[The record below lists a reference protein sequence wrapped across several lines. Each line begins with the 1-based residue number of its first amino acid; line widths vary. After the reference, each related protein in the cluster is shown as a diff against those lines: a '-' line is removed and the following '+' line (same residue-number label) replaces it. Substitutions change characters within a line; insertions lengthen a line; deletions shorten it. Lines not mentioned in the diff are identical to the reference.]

1 MAACNF
7 IVHVKYILFYVSR
20 LSTLQES
27 ISPRKGANNIMF
39 SLKVPP
45 AFQNRSL
52 ILLLCAR
59 ISTTIA
65 FQMLTVAVGWQI
77 YSLTQMPF
85 YLGLVGLVQFLP
97 MFLLTLVVGYVADSY
112 NRKLIICF
120 SQIVESIGIFL
131 LAFESH
137 NGWITKEGILFTLFF
152 IGIANA
158 FQGPSTQ
165 SLLPNVVRKELF
177 PEVAALATSTSQFA
191 IIVGPAIGG
200 VFYALNPV
208 FTYSIAGI
216 LSLATS
222 VIILFISI
230 REEPPNSKPLTIN
243 SIFGGI
249 SFIRSRP
256 IILGAISLDLFAVL
270 FGGATA
276 LLPIYASNILKIGPF
291 GLGLLRSA
299 PAIGALIMSIF
310 LARKPLRKKEG
321 YIMFIAVI
329 SFGISTVIFAVS
341 SSIVLSLASLVVL
354 GASDMVSVVV
364 RSTLIPMETPDNM
377 RGRVNAINTMFIG
390 TSNQLGGFESGLTAA
405 LFGVIPS
412 VLFGGIGAII
422 IAILWMK
429 LFPELLHVTKLG
441 HSTD

>member
-1 MAACNF
+1 
-7 IVHVKYILFYVSR
+7 L
-20 LSTLQES
+20 
-27 ISPRKGANNIMF
+27 G
-39 SLKVPP
+39 
-45 AFQNRSL
+45 
-52 ILLLCAR
+52 AR

-112 NRKLIICF
+112 DRKLIICF
-120 SQIVESIGIFL
+120 SQIAESIGIFL
-131 LAFESH
+131 LAFGSY
-137 NGWITKEGILFTLFF
+137 NGWITKEGILVTIFF
-152 IGIANA
+152 IGISNA
-158 FQGPSTQ
+158 FQGPSMQ
-165 SLLPNVVRKELF
+165 SLLPNVVSKELF
-177 PEVAALATSTSQFA
+177 PEVAALATSMSQFA

-200 VFYALNPV
+200 VFYALNPALA
-208 FTYSIAGI
+208 YSIAGI
-216 LSLATS
+216 LALATS
-222 VIILFISI
+222 VIILFTSI
-230 REEPPNSKPLTIN
+230 REESPNSKTLTIN

-249 SFIRSRP
+249 AFIKSRP

-276 LLPIYASNILKIGPF
+276 LLPIYASNILKIGPL

-299 PAIGALIMSIF
+299 PAVGALIMSIF
-310 LARKPLRKKEG
+310 LARKPLRKNEG

-329 SFGISTVIFAVS
+329 SFGISTIIFAVS

-354 GASDMVSVVV
+354 GASDVVSVVV

-390 TSNQLGGFESGLTAA
+390 TSNQLGEFESGLTAS

-412 VLFGGIGAII
+412 VLLGGIGTII
-422 IAILWMK
+422 IAILWIR

-441 HSTD
+441 HSTN